1 MEMDKTQLQWLL
13 AGFGILVVVLIYLW
27 GIRSSLKEKIGKPRR
42 RPEQEPVFSDS
53 LNAPDPLLNSH
64 DFGDLGRI
72 TPDNHHLAEKALVNT
87 EAQPFG
93 PQNGLSSIR
102 GNHEATLSKW
112 ESPTPAKTGE
122 TADSAAATLTVILTV
137 LAPRGQSFEGP
148 HIQDVAEAQEM
159 QLEADGLFK
168 RFLDRDSAAVP
179 VFSMAHLREPGVFDP
194 QTMATLSTPG
204 LLLFMPLPGPLEG
217 TEALDLLVITADH
230 LARNL
235 GGIISDEHHN
245 RLTNA
250 MLQRLRAQVTARE
263 SRPPAQSD

>member
-1 MEMDKTQLQWLL
+1 MEMDKTQWQWLL

-72 TPDNHHLAEKALVNT
+72 TPDHHLADKALVDV
-87 EAQPFG
+87 EVRPVE
-93 PQNGLSSIR
+93 PRNGLSSI
-102 GNHEATLSKW
+102 NDDPQATLSRQ
-112 ESPTPAKTGE
+112 ESQTPAKTGE

-137 LAPRGQSFEGP
+137 LAPRGQSFEGL
-148 HIQDVAEAQEM
+148 HIQSVAEAQDLR
-159 QLEADGLFK
+159 LEADGLFK
-168 RFLDRDSAAVP
+168 RFLERNGAAAP
-179 VFSMAHLREPGVFDP
+179 VFSMAHLREPGVFNP
-194 QTMATLSTPG
+194 QTMAALSTPG

-217 TEALDLLVITADH
+217 MEALDLLVITADH

-235 GGIISDEHHN
+235 GGIISDERHN

-250 MLQRLRAQVTARE
+250 MLQRLRAQVTAWE
-263 SRPPAQSD
+263 ARPPAQSD